1 MPRSGLAYTVLYN
14 RELKVTL
21 ILVLECHH
29 AAEVSIHQVVI
40 IKGVRVNL
48 QSTHTHIYT
57 ID

>member
-48 QSTHTHIYT
+48 QSTHTYIL
-57 ID
+57 